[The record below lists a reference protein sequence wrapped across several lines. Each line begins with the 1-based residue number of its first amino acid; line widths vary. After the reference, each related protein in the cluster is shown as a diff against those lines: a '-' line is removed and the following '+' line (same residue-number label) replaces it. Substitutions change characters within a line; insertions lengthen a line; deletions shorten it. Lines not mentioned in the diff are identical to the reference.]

1 MTVSDRPVA
10 LITGAARG
18 IGKGCALALAKTGYN
33 VLLNDLDGA
42 EDVALLEKAAEEVR
56 AFGVEA
62 HIFPADVGDLD
73 KHCSLV
79 AAAIDTWG
87 RLDVLMNNAGVSVK
101 SRGDLLDVEVDS
113 YDRNLAVNTRAVF
126 FLTQRAA
133 KYMVTQGQIGDQH
146 RAIINVTSCNVVAF
160 ALNRGEYCVSKAAS
174 SMTTKLFSLRLAEEG
189 IGVYEIQPGIIE
201 TEMTR
206 PSKAKYDKLI
216 SEGLVPMKRW
226 GQPEDIA
233 RYVVSMAEGQMPYSV
248 GQAVLIDGGLTM
260 PAF

>member
-1 MTVSDRPVA
+1 MTVSERPVA

-18 IGKGCALALAKTGYN
+18 IGRGCAVALAKAGFN
-33 VLLNDLDGA
+33 VLLNDRDGA
-42 EDVALLEKAAEEVR
+42 EDIALLQSAARDIQALGGDAE
-56 AFGVEA
+56 
-62 HIFPADVGDLD
+62 IFACDVADLD
-73 KHCSLV
+73 LHCVLF
-79 AAAIDTWG
+79 AAALDKWG
-87 RLDVLMNNAGVSVK
+87 RLDVVMNNAGVSVK
-101 SRGDLLDVEVDS
+101 SRGDILDVEVDS
-113 YDRNLAVNTRAVF
+113 YDYNLSVNTRAVF

-133 KYMVTQGQIGDQH
+133 KYMLAQGQIGDQH
-146 RAIINVTSCNVVAF
+146 RAIINVTSCNVVAL

-216 SEGLVPMKRW
+216 AEGLVPMKRW

-233 RYVVSMAEGQMPYSV
+233 KYVVSMAEGQMPYSI
-248 GQAVLIDGGLTM
+248 GQAVLVDGGLTI
-260 PAF
+260 PNF